1 MCEAQLTNTT
11 HRKDITMKPTS
22 RPAFVNTSV
31 FAKATPDRS
40 AGRQNFIA
48 TALVSPQALAQAPPA
63 AGGAASA
70 PGKRCQSL
78 NGVYQFSLD
87 TQSYNPLYSV
97 PLKASSYHPVFT
109 AKGPAFRTE

>member
-1 MCEAQLTNTT
+1 
-11 HRKDITMKPTS
+11 MKPTS

-48 TALVSPQALAQAPPA
+48 TALVSRQALAQVPPA

-70 PGKRCQSL
+70 PGKRCESL
-78 NGVYQFSLD
+78 NGVHQIL
-87 TQSYNPLYSV
+87 
-97 PLKASSYHPVFT
+97 A
-109 AKGPAFRTE
+109 